1 MNNKETIKSTVEVD
15 SVKKLIDLNG
25 SKVNFYSEFVLDSK
39 NPMRNYLVAVLDQD
53 DLDNGNLNFEPST
66 NGQFARSIIYQNNV
80 LKNHFI
86 AVKRLPD
93 DKSKEALVCDV
104 IRVLEKLP
112 MIEQSKLKE
121 QNVLLETEQTNVQS
135 QHDITSDSSETQL
148 NETEMLKQNYN
159 EQLEKLIQS
168 SQNKGIDYTSPSF
181 IIGIICL
188 LLFFLLLLKKK

>member
-1 MNNKETIKSTVEVD
+1 MNKETIKSTVEVD
-15 SVKKLIDLNG
+15 TVKKLIDLNG
-25 SKVNFYSEFVLDSK
+25 SKVNFYSEFMIDSK
-39 NPMRNYLVAVLDQD
+39 NPKRNFLVAVLDQD
-53 DLDNGNLNFEPST
+53 DLDNGSLNFEPST

-121 QNVLLETEQTNVQS
+121 QNISPETEEKKMISDDVPS
-135 QHDITSDSSETQL
+135 DISETKL
-148 NETEMLKQNYN
+148 YETEINQDYN
-159 EQLEKLIQS
+159 QQLEKLIQS
-168 SQNKGIDYTSPSF
+168 NQKKGVDYTSPSF

-188 LLFFLLLLKKK
+188 LLFFLLLLKK

>member
-15 SVKKLIDLNG
+15 VVKKLIDLNG
-25 SKVNFYSEFVLDSK
+25 SKINFYSEFIVDSK
-39 NPMRNYLVAVLDQD
+39 NPLRNFLVAVLDQD
-53 DLDNGNLNFEPST
+53 DLDNGNLNFEPSV

-112 MIEQSKLKE
+112 MIEQSKLKNDSVESPIE
-121 QNVLLETEQTNVQS
+121 QVEELS
-135 QHDITSDSSETQL
+135 QETQL
-148 NETEMLKQNYN
+148 SPNNDQLIERQSYN
-159 EQLEKLIQS
+159 DQIEKLLQS
-168 SQNKGIDYTSPSF
+168 KHNKGGIDYTSPSF
-181 IIGIICL
+181 IVGIICL
-188 LLFFLLLLKKK
+188 LLFFLLLLKK